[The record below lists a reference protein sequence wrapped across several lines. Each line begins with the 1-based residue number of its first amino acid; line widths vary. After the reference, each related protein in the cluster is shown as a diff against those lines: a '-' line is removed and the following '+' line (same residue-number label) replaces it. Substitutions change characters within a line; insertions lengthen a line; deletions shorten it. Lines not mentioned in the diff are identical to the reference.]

1 MSGWIAATGS
11 CGRCRSPGT
20 VRRPHPP
27 VSGDHMAAFSA
38 VRPRGASRAGP
49 DAGGSIPPFR
59 DLVLRIHLVILGVLA
74 ALAGGALQTAAQ
86 TAVLPLDE
94 VRPGMVGE
102 GRTVFAGEE
111 VESFGVEIVGVLDG
125 AMPGRSI
132 VLANL
137 SGGPLAHTGVMQGMS
152 GSPVYVD
159 GRLLGAVAYAFPF
172 AKDPICGITP
182 FEEMVRF
189 TEMPL
194 GAVATPGGGTP
205 ALRFSPAGEPSFDP
219 APAPEIGIERD
230 GRQLLPIRT
239 PVAASGLSPAA
250 HRIVAP
256 LFRQLGME
264 LSPSG
269 FTGAAAQAGVSPLK
283 PGSPVGATLIG
294 GDLVLMASGT
304 VTHVDEATGEV
315 FAFGHPFTGLGTIS
329 IPMQAARVEANVASL
344 SNSFRITSAGSPI
357 GVWQQ
362 DRATG
367 VRGRLGARARTI
379 PLRIQVE
386 GSRGG
391 RRDYDLEIVDH
402 DLYSPVLAFSALV
415 AVLSQ
420 EERPAGTQTIRLGAR
435 IGVGD
440 GRTLAVEDVFASAS
454 ASVLTGAAALVAA
467 PVALLLGNPVE
478 RIPVR
483 EIDVDISASE
493 EAQAATLTRAWL
505 RSSRVRPGGT
515 ATLRV
520 AFRDFRGA
528 EATREL
534 EVPIPRSAAGSR
546 LTLLVADA
554 LSVALSDQRQ
564 GVTGT
569 PARVEQIYRAI
580 SRHRRQS
587 RLYVRLVGS
596 GRSAAVVGG
605 EYLPS
610 LPPSVR
616 SVVSRDSSGG
626 LTRELPAS
634 VLWEGHLDFDA
645 TVSGSRQL
653 TLQVEAR

>member
-1 MSGWIAATGS
+1 MRA
-11 CGRCRSPGT
+11 
-20 VRRPHPP
+20 HLL
-27 VSGDHMAAFSA
+27 
-38 VRPRGASRAGP
+38 GACLLA
-49 DAGGSIPPFR
+49 
-59 DLVLRIHLVILGVLA
+59 VLA
-74 ALAGGALQTAAQ
+74 GVAPRITAQ
-86 TAVLPLDE
+86 TAILPLEE

-102 GRTVFAGEE
+102 GRTAFAGEE

-194 GAVATPGGGTP
+194 GTGAARGVAAAP

-219 APAPEIGIERD
+219 APVPEVGIERN

-250 HRIVAP
+250 HRVLAP

-264 LSPSG
+264 LSPGG
-269 FTGAAAQAGVSPLK
+269 FTGATGAGAAPQTGDSPLQ

-344 SNSFRITSAGSPI
+344 SNSFRITSAGTPI

-379 PLRIQVE
+379 PLRIRVE

-402 DLYSPVLAFSALV
+402 DLYSPALAFSALV

-435 IGVGD
+435 IAVGD
-440 GRTLAVEDVFASAS
+440 GRTLAVEDVFASGTTG
-454 ASVLTGAAALVAA
+454 VLTGAAALVAA

-483 EIDVDISASE
+483 EIEVDISASE
-493 EAQAATLTRAWL
+493 EAQAATLSRAWL

-520 AFRDFRGA
+520 ALRDYRGA

-554 LSVALSDQRQ
+554 PSVAVADQRQ

-616 SVVSRDSSGG
+616 SVISRDSSGG
-626 LTRELPAS
+626 MTRELPAS

>member
-1 MSGWIAATGS
+1 
-11 CGRCRSPGT
+11 
-20 VRRPHPP
+20 
-27 VSGDHMAAFSA
+27 MACA
-38 VRPRGASRAGP
+38 
-49 DAGGSIPPFR
+49 
-59 DLVLRIHLVILGVLA
+59 LA
-74 ALAGGALQTAAQ
+74 ALAGGALQAAAQ
-86 TAVLPLDE
+86 TAILPLEE

-194 GAVATPGGGTP
+194 GTGAPPGAAAAP
-205 ALRFSPAGEPSFDP
+205 ALQFSPAGEPSFDR
-219 APAPEIGIERD
+219 APVPEVGIERD

-250 HRIVAP
+250 HRTLAP

-264 LSPSG
+264 LSPGG
-269 FTGAAAQAGVSPLK
+269 FTGASMSGGALQTGVSPLK

-367 VRGRLGARARTI
+367 VRGRLGSRARTI
-379 PLRIQVE
+379 PMRIRVE

-402 DLYSPVLAFSALV
+402 DLFSPALAFSALV

-440 GRTLAVEDVFASAS
+440 GRTLAVEDVFASGA
-454 ASVLTGAAALVAA
+454 AGVLTGAAALVAA

-483 EIDVDISASE
+483 EIEVDISASE
-493 EAQAATLTRAWL
+493 EAQAATLSRAWL
-505 RSSRVRPGGT
+505 RSSRVRPGGK

-520 AFRDFRGA
+520 ALRDYRGA
-528 EATREL
+528 EETREL
-534 EVPIPRSAAGSR
+534 EVPIPRSAARSR

-569 PARVEQIYRAI
+569 PTRVEQIYRAI

-653 TLQVEAR
+653 NLQVEAR

>member
-1 MSGWIAATGS
+1 
-11 CGRCRSPGT
+11 
-20 VRRPHPP
+20 
-27 VSGDHMAAFSA
+27 MACA
-38 VRPRGASRAGP
+38 
-49 DAGGSIPPFR
+49 
-59 DLVLRIHLVILGVLA
+59 LA
-74 ALAGGALQTAAQ
+74 ALAGGALQAAAQ
-86 TAVLPLDE
+86 TAILPLDE

-194 GAVATPGGGTP
+194 GTGAPPGAAAAP
-205 ALRFSPAGEPSFDP
+205 ALQFSPAGEPSFDR
-219 APAPEIGIERD
+219 APVPEAGIERD

-250 HRIVAP
+250 HRTLAP

-264 LSPSG
+264 LSPGG
-269 FTGAAAQAGVSPLK
+269 FTGASMSGGAPQTGVSPLK

-367 VRGRLGARARTI
+367 VRGRLGSRARTI
-379 PLRIQVE
+379 PMRIRVE

-402 DLYSPVLAFSALV
+402 DLFSPALAFSALV

-440 GRTLAVEDVFASAS
+440 GRTLAVEDVFASGA
-454 ASVLTGAAALVAA
+454 AGVLTGAAALVAA

-483 EIDVDISASE
+483 EIEVDISASE
-493 EAQAATLTRAWL
+493 EAQAATLSRAWL
-505 RSSRVRPGGT
+505 RSSRVRPGGK

-520 AFRDFRGA
+520 ALRDYRGA
-528 EATREL
+528 EETREL
-534 EVPIPRSAAGSR
+534 EVPIPRSAARSR

-569 PARVEQIYRAI
+569 PTRVEQIYRAI

>member
-1 MSGWIAATGS
+1 MRALL
-11 CGRCRSPGT
+11 
-20 VRRPHPP
+20 
-27 VSGDHMAAFSA
+27 
-38 VRPRGASRAGP
+38 RGARLLAIVAGSAP
-49 DAGGSIPPFR
+49 
-59 DLVLRIHLVILGVLA
+59 LA
-74 ALAGGALQTAAQ
+74 AAQ
-86 TAVLPLDE
+86 TAILPLDE

-102 GRTVFAGEE
+102 GRTVFAGEA
-111 VESFGVEIVGVLDG
+111 VETFGVEIVGVLEG

-194 GAVATPGGGTP
+194 APGGASGAAP
-205 ALRFSPAGEPSFDP
+205 ALRFSAVGEPSFDP
-219 APAPEIGIERD
+219 APLPEIGIERD
-230 GRQLLPIRT
+230 GRQLLPIRA
-239 PVAASGLSPAA
+239 PVAASGLNPAA
-250 HRIVAP
+250 HRVLAP

-264 LSPSG
+264 LAPG
-269 FTGAAAQAGVSPLK
+269 GLTGTGGRGAAQTPANPALG

-329 IPMQAARVEANVASL
+329 IPMQQARVEASVASL
-344 SNSFRITSAGSPI
+344 SNSFRLASAGAPI

-367 VRGRLGARARTI
+367 IRGRLGARARTI
-379 PLRIQVE
+379 PMQIRVE

-391 RRDYDLEIVDH
+391 RRDYQLELVDH
-402 DLYSPVLAFSALV
+402 DLFSPLLAFSGLV
-415 AVLSQ
+415 AILTQ
-420 EERPAGTQTIRLGAR
+420 EERPAGTETIRLAAR
-435 IGVGD
+435 IGLAG
-440 GRTLAVEDVFASAS
+440 GRTLAVEDIFASGS
-454 ASVLTGAAALVAA
+454 TGVLPGAAALVAA
-467 PVALLLGNPVE
+467 PLALLLGNPVE

-483 EIDVDISASE
+483 QIEVEIAASE
-493 EAQAATLTRAWL
+493 EARAATLNRAWL
-505 RSSRVRPGGT
+505 RSSRVRPGER

-520 AFRDFRGA
+520 AVRDFRGG
-528 EATREL
+528 EAIREL
-534 EVPIPRSAAGSR
+534 EVPIPRSAAGRR

-554 LSVALSDQRQ
+554 PSVALSDQRQ
-564 GVTGT
+564 GVTGVPT
-569 PARVEQIYRAI
+569 RVEQIYRAI

-596 GRSAAVVGG
+596 GRNAAVVGG

-626 LTRELPAS
+626 LTRELSTS

-645 TVSGSRQL
+645 TVTGSRQL
-653 TLQVEAR
+653 TLQVESR

>member
-1 MSGWIAATGS
+1 MRTHFALVCAL
-11 CGRCRSPGT
+11 
-20 VRRPHPP
+20 
-27 VSGDHMAAFSA
+27 
-38 VRPRGASRAGP
+38 AG
-49 DAGGSIPPFR
+49 
-59 DLVLRIHLVILGVLA
+59 
-74 ALAGGALQTAAQ
+74 LAGGALQAAAQ
-86 TAVLPLDE
+86 TPILPLDE

-194 GAVATPGGGTP
+194 GTGGAPGAAAAP

-219 APAPEIGIERD
+219 VPVPEVGIERD
-230 GRQLLPIRT
+230 GQQLLPIRT

-250 HRIVAP
+250 HRILAP

-264 LSPSG
+264 LSPGGFAGATVSSG
-269 FTGAAAQAGVSPLK
+269 LAQTGDSALR

-344 SNSFRITSAGSPI
+344 SSSFRITSAGTPI

-379 PLRIQVE
+379 PMRIRVE

-402 DLYSPVLAFSALV
+402 DLYSPMLAFSALV
-415 AVLSQ
+415 AILSQ
-420 EERPAGTQTIRLGAR
+420 EERPTGTQTIRLGAR

-440 GRTLAVEDVFASAS
+440 GRTLAVEDVFASGA
-454 ASVLTGAAALVAA
+454 AGVLTGAAALVAA

-483 EIDVDISASE
+483 GIEVDISASE
-493 EAQAATLTRAWL
+493 VARAATLSRAWL

-520 AFRDFRGA
+520 AVRDFRGA

-546 LTLLVADA
+546 LTLVVADA
-554 LSVALSDQRQ
+554 LSVALSDERQ

-569 PARVEQIYRAI
+569 PSRVEQISRAI

-653 TLQVEAR
+653 NLQVESR

>member
-1 MSGWIAATGS
+1 MRA
-11 CGRCRSPGT
+11 
-20 VRRPHPP
+20 HLF
-27 VSGDHMAAFSA
+27 MAC
-38 VRPRGASRAGP
+38 
-49 DAGGSIPPFR
+49 
-59 DLVLRIHLVILGVLA
+59 LLA
-74 ALAGGALQTAAQ
+74 ILAGMAPKAAAQ
-86 TAVLPLDE
+86 TSILPLEE

-102 GRTVFAGEE
+102 GRTAFAGEE
-111 VESFGVEIVGVLDG
+111 VETFGVEIVGVLEG
-125 AMPGRSI
+125 AMPGRNI

-194 GAVATPGGGTP
+194 GAGAPSPAAAAP

-219 APAPEIGIERD
+219 APVPEIGIAND

-239 PVAASGLSPAA
+239 PVAASGLSPTAQ
-250 HRIVAP
+250 RILAP

-264 LSPSG
+264 LSPG
-269 FTGAAAQAGVSPLK
+269 GLTGQATTGAAAQAGNRPLQ

-344 SNSFRITSAGSPI
+344 SNSFRIASAGIPV

-367 VRGRLGARARTI
+367 IRGRLGARARTI
-379 PLRIQVE
+379 PMRIAVE

-391 RRDYDLEIVDH
+391 RRDYNLEIVDH
-402 DLYSPVLAFSALV
+402 DLFSPALAFSALV
-415 AVLSQ
+415 SILSQ

-440 GRTLAVEDVFASAS
+440 GRTLSVQDVFGSGAAGL
-454 ASVLTGAAALVAA
+454 LTNAAALVAA

-483 EIDVDISASE
+483 EIEVEISASE
-493 EAQAATLTRAWL
+493 DAQAATLSRAWL
-505 RSSRVRPGGT
+505 RSSRVRPGET
-515 ATLRV
+515 ANLRV
-520 AFRDFRGA
+520 ALRDFRGT
-528 EATREL
+528 EQVREL
-534 EVPIPRSAAGSR
+534 EVPIPASAAGRR

-554 LSVALSDQRQ
+554 LSVALADQRQ

-587 RLYVRLVGS
+587 RLYVRLVES

-616 SVVSRDSSGG
+616 SVVSRDSSGS
-626 LTRELPAS
+626 LTRELAAS
-634 VLWEGHLDFDA
+634 VLWEGNLDFDA

>member
-1 MSGWIAATGS
+1 
-11 CGRCRSPGT
+11 
-20 VRRPHPP
+20 
-27 VSGDHMAAFSA
+27 MAC
-38 VRPRGASRAGP
+38 
-49 DAGGSIPPFR
+49 
-59 DLVLRIHLVILGVLA
+59 LLA
-74 ALAGGALQTAAQ
+74 MLAGLAPEAAAQ
-86 TAVLPLDE
+86 TAILPLEE
-94 VRPGMVGE
+94 VRPGMIGE
-102 GRTVFAGEE
+102 GRTAFSGEE
-111 VESFGVEIVGVLDG
+111 VETFGVEIVGVLEG

-194 GAVATPGGGTP
+194 DAGPSPGPVSAP
-205 ALRFSPAGEPSFDP
+205 ALRFSPAGQPSFDP
-219 APAPEIGIERD
+219 APVPAVGIERD

-239 PVAASGLSPAA
+239 PVAATGLSPAA
-250 HRIVAP
+250 QRILTP

-264 LSPSG
+264 LAPG
-269 FTGAAAQAGVSPLK
+269 GLTGTGRSRAPQTGTPQLA

-304 VTHVDEATGEV
+304 VTHVDDVTGEV

-329 IPMQAARVEANVASL
+329 IPMQQARVEANVASL
-344 SNSFRITSAGSPI
+344 SNSFRIASAGTPI

-367 VRGRLGARARTI
+367 IRGRLGARARTI
-379 PLRIQVE
+379 PLRIQVS

-391 RRDYDLEIVDH
+391 RRDYNLEIVDH
-402 DLYSPVLAFSALV
+402 DLFSPALAFSALV
-415 AVLSQ
+415 AILSQ

-440 GRTLAVEDVFASAS
+440 GRTLSVQDVFASGGAG
-454 ASVLTGAAALVAA
+454 VLTNAAALVAA

-483 EIDVDISASE
+483 EIEVEISASE
-493 EAQAATLTRAWL
+493 EAQAATLSRAWL
-505 RSSRVRPGGT
+505 RSSRVRPGEA
-515 ATLRV
+515 ATLRI
-520 AFRDFRGA
+520 ALRDFRGA
-528 EATREL
+528 EQVREL
-534 EVPIPRSAAGSR
+534 EVPIPQSAAGRR

-569 PARVEQIYRAI
+569 PTRVGQIYRAI

-610 LPPSVR
+610 LPPSIR
-616 SVVSRDSSGG
+616 SVVARDSSGS

-653 TLQVEAR
+653 SLQVEAR

>member
-1 MSGWIAATGS
+1 
-11 CGRCRSPGT
+11 
-20 VRRPHPP
+20 
-27 VSGDHMAAFSA
+27 
-38 VRPRGASRAGP
+38 
-49 DAGGSIPPFR
+49 
-59 DLVLRIHLVILGVLA
+59 LRTHLAIGCLLA
-74 ALAGGALQTAAQ
+74 ALAGGALQAAAQ
-86 TAVLPLDE
+86 TAILPLDE

-194 GAVATPGGGTP
+194 GTGAAPGVAAAP
-205 ALRFSPAGEPSFDP
+205 ALQFSPAGEPSFDP
-219 APAPEIGIERD
+219 VPVPEAGIERD

-250 HRIVAP
+250 HRTLAP
-256 LFRQLGME
+256 VFRQLGME
-264 LSPSG
+264 LSPGG
-269 FTGAAAQAGVSPLK
+269 FTGATMSGVAPQTEVSPLK

-329 IPMQAARVEANVASL
+329 IPMQQARVEANVASL
-344 SNSFRITSAGSPI
+344 SNSFRVTSAGSPI

-402 DLYSPVLAFSALV
+402 DLYSPLLAFSALV

-440 GRTLAVEDVFASAS
+440 GRTLAVEDVFASGA
-454 ASVLTGAAALVAA
+454 AGVLTGAAALVAA

-483 EIDVDISASE
+483 EIEVDISASE
-493 EAQAATLTRAWL
+493 EAQAATLSRAWL
-505 RSSRVRPGGT
+505 RSSRVRPGGM

-520 AFRDFRGA
+520 ALRDFRGA
-528 EATREL
+528 EAIREL

-569 PARVEQIYRAI
+569 PTRVEQIYRAI

>member
-1 MSGWIAATGS
+1 
-11 CGRCRSPGT
+11 
-20 VRRPHPP
+20 
-27 VSGDHMAAFSA
+27 MAAFSA

-86 TAVLPLDE
+86 TAILPLDE

-194 GAVATPGGGTP
+194 GAVATPGAGTP

-219 APAPEIGIERD
+219 GPVPEIGIERD

-264 LSPSG
+264 LSPGG
-269 FTGAAAQAGVSPLK
+269 FTGATVPTGAAQTGNSPLK

-440 GRTLAVEDVFASAS
+440 GRTLAVEDVFASGS
-454 ASVLTGAAALVAA
+454 TGILTGAAALVAA

-483 EIDVDISASE
+483 DIEVDISASE
-493 EAQAATLTRAWL
+493 EAQAATLSRAWL

-520 AFRDFRGA
+520 ALRDFRGA

-554 LSVALSDQRQ
+554 LSVALADQRQ

-616 SVVSRDSSGG
+616 SVISRDSSGG
-626 LTRELPAS
+626 MTRELPAS

>member
-1 MSGWIAATGS
+1 M
-11 CGRCRSPGT
+11 
-20 VRRPHPP
+20 
-27 VSGDHMAAFSA
+27 
-38 VRPRGASRAGP
+38 
-49 DAGGSIPPFR
+49 
-59 DLVLRIHLVILGVLA
+59 RIHLVILGVLA

-86 TAVLPLDE
+86 TAILPLDE

-194 GAVATPGGGTP
+194 GAVATPGAGTP

-219 APAPEIGIERD
+219 APVPEIGIERD

-264 LSPSG
+264 LSPGG

-483 EIDVDISASE
+483 EIEVDISASE

-520 AFRDFRGA
+520 ALRDFRGA

>member
-1 MSGWIAATGS
+1 MRTHLAI
-11 CGRCRSPGT
+11 GR
-20 VRRPHPP
+20 
-27 VSGDHMAAFSA
+27 
-38 VRPRGASRAGP
+38 
-49 DAGGSIPPFR
+49 
-59 DLVLRIHLVILGVLA
+59 LLA
-74 ALAGGALQTAAQ
+74 ALAGGALQAAAQ
-86 TAVLPLDE
+86 TPILPLDE
-94 VRPGMVGE
+94 VRAGMVGE

-194 GAVATPGGGTP
+194 GVGAAPGVAAAP
-205 ALRFSPAGEPSFDP
+205 ALRFSPAGKPSFDP
-219 APAPEIGIERD
+219 APVPEVGIERD

-264 LSPSG
+264 LSPGG
-269 FTGAAAQAGVSPLK
+269 FTGATRAGAATQTGVSPLK

-304 VTHVDEATGEV
+304 VTHLDEATGEV

-344 SNSFRITSAGSPI
+344 SNSFRITSAGEPI

-379 PLRIQVE
+379 PLRIRVE

-420 EERPAGTQTIRLGAR
+420 EERPLGTQTIRLGAR
-435 IGVGD
+435 IGVAD
-440 GRTLAVEDVFASAS
+440 GRTLAVEDVFASGA
-454 ASVLTGAAALVAA
+454 AGVLTGAAALVAA

-483 EIDVDISASE
+483 DIEVDISASE
-493 EAQAATLTRAWL
+493 EAQAATLSRAWL

-520 AFRDFRGA
+520 ALRDFRGA

-546 LTLLVADA
+546 LMLLVADA

>member
-1 MSGWIAATGS
+1 M
-11 CGRCRSPGT
+11 
-20 VRRPHPP
+20 
-27 VSGDHMAAFSA
+27 
-38 VRPRGASRAGP
+38 
-49 DAGGSIPPFR
+49 GGSIPSFR
-59 DLVLRIHLVILGVLA
+59 DLALRAHLSGACLLAVLA
-74 ALAGGALQTAAQ
+74 GFASEANAQ
-86 TAVLPLDE
+86 TAILPLEE

-137 SGGPLAHTGVMQGMS
+137 SGGPLSHTGVMQGMS

-194 GAVATPGGGTP
+194 GTGAAPGVAAAPG
-205 ALRFSPAGEPSFDP
+205 LRFSPAGEPSFDP
-219 APAPEIGIERD
+219 APVPEAGIERD

-250 HRIVAP
+250 HRTLAP

-264 LSPSG
+264 LSPGG
-269 FTGAAAQAGVSPLK
+269 FTGATSAGAAQTGSSPLQ

-379 PLRIQVE
+379 PMRIQVE

-402 DLYSPVLAFSALV
+402 DLFSPALAFSALV

-440 GRTLAVEDVFASAS
+440 GRTLAVEDVFASGA
-454 ASVLTGAAALVAA
+454 AGVLTGAAALVAA

-483 EIDVDISASE
+483 EIEVDISASE
-493 EAQAATLTRAWL
+493 EAQAATLSRAWL

-520 AFRDFRGA
+520 ALRDFRGA

-587 RLYVRLVGS
+587 RLYVRLVGT

>member
-1 MSGWIAATGS
+1 MRA
-11 CGRCRSPGT
+11 
-20 VRRPHPP
+20 HL
-27 VSGDHMAAFSA
+27 
-38 VRPRGASRAGP
+38 RGACLLAVLAGLAP
-49 DAGGSIPPFR
+49 DA
-59 DLVLRIHLVILGVLA
+59 
-74 ALAGGALQTAAQ
+74 TAQPAI
-86 TAVLPLDE
+86 LPLDE

-102 GRTVFAGEE
+102 GRTVFSGEE
-111 VESFGVEIVGVLDG
+111 VETFGVEIVGVLEG

-194 GAVATPGGGTP
+194 GAGASPGVAP
-205 ALRFSPAGEPSFDP
+205 APTLRFSSAGEPSFDP
-219 APAPEIGIERD
+219 IPVPEVGIEND
-230 GRQLLPIRT
+230 GRQLLPIRA
-239 PVAASGLSPAA
+239 PVTASGLSPAA
-250 HRIVAP
+250 HRVLAP

-264 LSPSG
+264 LAPG
-269 FTGAAAQAGVSPLK
+269 GLTGTAGGASQQTAVPKLS

-294 GDLVLMASGT
+294 GDMVLMASGT

-329 IPMQAARVEANVASL
+329 IPMQQARVEASVASL
-344 SNSFRITSAGSPI
+344 SNSFRLASAGATI

-367 VRGRLGARARTI
+367 IRGKLGARARTI
-379 PLRIQVE
+379 PMRVQVQ

-391 RRDYDLEIVDH
+391 RRDYNLELVDH
-402 DLYSPVLAFSALV
+402 DLFSPLLAFSGLV
-415 AVLSQ
+415 SILSQ
-420 EERPAGTQTIRLGAR
+420 EERPAGTQTIRLAAR
-435 IGVGD
+435 IGIAG
-440 GRTLAVEDVFASAS
+440 GRTLTVEDVFGSGGAG
-454 ASVLTGAAALVAA
+454 VLTSAASLVAA
-467 PVALLLGNPVE
+467 PLALLLGNPVE

-483 EIDVDISASE
+483 DIEVEISASE
-493 EAQAATLTRAWL
+493 EAHAATVTRAWL
-505 RSSRVRPGGT
+505 RSSRVRPGDT

-520 AFRDFRGA
+520 AVKDFRGA
-528 EATREL
+528 EAIREL
-534 EVPIPRSAAGSR
+534 EVPIPRSAAGSG

-554 LSVALSDQRQ
+554 LSVALADQRQ

-569 PARVEQIYRAI
+569 PTRVEQIFRAI
-580 SRHRRQS
+580 GRHRRQS
-587 RLYVRLVGS
+587 RLYVRLVES

-610 LPPSVR
+610 LPPSIR
-616 SVVSRDSSGG
+616 SVVSRDSSGW
-626 LTRELPAS
+626 PFSSAPW
-634 VLWEGHLDFDA
+634 WEQLR
-645 TVSGSRQL
+645 TPSGSIR
-653 TLQVEAR
+653 

>member
-1 MSGWIAATGS
+1 MKAH
-11 CGRCRSPGT
+11 R
-20 VRRPHPP
+20 
-27 VSGDHMAAFSA
+27 F
-38 VRPRGASRAGP
+38 GALLLA
-49 DAGGSIPPFR
+49 
-59 DLVLRIHLVILGVLA
+59 VLA
-74 ALAGGALQTAAQ
+74 GFASDANAQ
-86 TAVLPLDE
+86 MAILPLAE

-102 GRTVFAGEE
+102 GRTVFSGEE
-111 VESFGVEIVGVLDG
+111 IETFGVEIVGVLKG

-137 SGGPLAHTGVMQGMS
+137 SGGPLAHTGVVQGMS

-194 GAVATPGGGTP
+194 GSGSPAGPGP
-205 ALRFSPAGEPSFDP
+205 VLRFSPSGEPSFDP
-219 APAPEIGIERD
+219 APVPEVAVERD

-250 HRIVAP
+250 HRILAP

-264 LSPSG
+264 ISPAGMTGAAGTGAGSQ
-269 FTGAAAQAGVSPLK
+269 TGAAALR

-294 GDLVLMASGT
+294 GDLILMASGT
-304 VTHVDEATGEV
+304 VTHVDEVTGEV

-329 IPMQAARVEANVASL
+329 IPMQGARVEANVASL
-344 SNSFRITSAGSPI
+344 SNSFRVASAGAAI

-379 PLRIQVE
+379 PMKVRVE

-391 RRDYDLEIVDH
+391 RREYDLELVDH

-415 AVLSQ
+415 SILTQ

-435 IGVGD
+435 LGLAG
-440 GRTLAVEDVFASAS
+440 GRTLPVEDVFASGGPGVVAS
-454 ASVLTGAAALVAA
+454 AASLVAA
-467 PVALLLGNPVE
+467 PLALLLGNPVE

-483 EIDVDISASE
+483 EIEVDISASE
-493 EAQAATLTRAWL
+493 EAHAATLTRAWL
-505 RSSRVRPGGT
+505 RSSRVRPGES
-515 ATLRV
+515 AALQV
-520 AFRDFRGA
+520 AVRDFRGA
-528 EATREL
+528 ERVREL
-534 EVPIPRSAAGSR
+534 EVPIPRSAAGGR
-546 LTLLVADA
+546 LTLIVADA

-564 GVTGT
+564 GVTAT
-569 PARVEQIYRAI
+569 PARVEQIFRAI

-596 GRSAAVVGG
+596 GRNAAVVGG

-616 SVVSRDSSGG
+616 SVISRDSSGG
-626 LTRELPAS
+626 FTRALPAS
-634 VLWEGHLDFDA
+634 VLWEGILDFDA
-645 TVSGSRQL
+645 TVTGSRQL

>member
-1 MSGWIAATGS
+1 MRTHLAIACA
-11 CGRCRSPGT
+11 
-20 VRRPHPP
+20 
-27 VSGDHMAAFSA
+27 
-38 VRPRGASRAGP
+38 
-49 DAGGSIPPFR
+49 
-59 DLVLRIHLVILGVLA
+59 LA
-74 ALAGGALQTAAQ
+74 ALAGGALPAAAQ
-86 TAVLPLDE
+86 TAILPLDE

-194 GAVATPGGGTP
+194 GAGAAP

-219 APAPEIGIERD
+219 APVPEVGIERD

-250 HRIVAP
+250 RRTLAP

-264 LSPSG
+264 LSPGGFAGATVSG
-269 FTGAAAQAGVSPLK
+269 GAPQTGDSPLK

-344 SNSFRITSAGSPI
+344 SNSFRITSAGGPI

-379 PLRIQVE
+379 PLRIRVE

-391 RRDYDLEIVDH
+391 RRDYELEIVDH
-402 DLYSPVLAFSALV
+402 DLYSPALAFSALV

-420 EERPAGTQTIRLGAR
+420 EERPLGTQTIRLGAR

-440 GRTLAVEDVFASAS
+440 GRTLAVEDVFASGA
-454 ASVLTGAAALVAA
+454 AGVLTGAAALVAA

-483 EIDVDISASE
+483 EIEVDISASE
-493 EAQAATLTRAWL
+493 EAQAATLSRAWL

-520 AFRDFRGA
+520 ALRDFRGA

-554 LSVALSDQRQ
+554 LSVALADQRQ

-616 SVVSRDSSGG
+616 SVISRDSSGG
-626 LTRELPAS
+626 MTRELPAS

>member
-1 MSGWIAATGS
+1 MRA
-11 CGRCRSPGT
+11 
-20 VRRPHPP
+20 HL
-27 VSGDHMAAFSA
+27 
-38 VRPRGASRAGP
+38 RGAC
-49 DAGGSIPPFR
+49 
-59 DLVLRIHLVILGVLA
+59 LLA
-74 ALAGGALQTAAQ
+74 TLAGIASETAAQ
-86 TAVLPLDE
+86 TAILPLDE

-102 GRTVFAGEE
+102 GRTVFSGEE
-111 VESFGVEIVGVLDG
+111 VETFGVEIVGVLEG

-152 GSPVYVD
+152 GSPVYID

-194 GAVATPGGGTP
+194 GTGASSGVAPAP
-205 ALRFSPAGEPSFDP
+205 ALRFSSAGEPSFDP
-219 APAPEIGIERD
+219 IPVPAIGIEND
-230 GRQLLPIRT
+230 GRQLLPIRA
-239 PVAASGLSPAA
+239 PVTASGLSPAA
-250 HRIVAP
+250 HRVLAP

-264 LSPSG
+264 LAPG
-269 FTGAAAQAGVSPLK
+269 GLTGTTGAGASQATADPQLS

-294 GDLVLMASGT
+294 GDMVLMASGT

-329 IPMQAARVEANVASL
+329 IPMQQARVEASVASL
-344 SNSFRITSAGSPI
+344 SNSFRLASAGASI

-367 VRGRLGARARTI
+367 VRGKLGARARTI
-379 PLRIQVE
+379 PMRVQVQ

-391 RRDYDLEIVDH
+391 RRDYNLELVDH
-402 DLYSPVLAFSALV
+402 DLFSPLLAFSGLV
-415 AVLSQ
+415 SILSQ
-420 EERPAGTQTIRLGAR
+420 EERPAGTQTIRLAAR
-435 IGVGD
+435 LGIAG
-440 GRTLAVEDVFASAS
+440 GRTLPVEDVFASGGAG
-454 ASVLTGAAALVAA
+454 VLTNAAALVAA
-467 PVALLLGNPVE
+467 PLALLLGNPVE

-483 EIDVDISASE
+483 DIEVEISASE
-493 EAQAATLTRAWL
+493 EAHAATLNRAWL
-505 RSSRVRPGGT
+505 RSSRVRPGET

-520 AFRDFRGA
+520 AVQDFRGA
-528 EATREL
+528 EAIREL
-534 EVPIPRSAAGSR
+534 EVPIPRSAAGRR

-569 PARVEQIYRAI
+569 PTRVEQIFRAI

-616 SVVSRDSSGG
+616 SVISRDSSGG
-626 LTRELPAS
+626 PTRELPAS

-653 TLQVEAR
+653 TLQVESR

>member
-1 MSGWIAATGS
+1 MRAH
-11 CGRCRSPGT
+11 R
-20 VRRPHPP
+20 
-27 VSGDHMAAFSA
+27 
-38 VRPRGASRAGP
+38 RGAY
-49 DAGGSIPPFR
+49 
-59 DLVLRIHLVILGVLA
+59 LLA
-74 ALAGGALQTAAQ
+74 ALIAAAPPAAAQ
-86 TAVLPLDE
+86 TAILPLAE

-102 GRTVFAGEE
+102 GRTAFAGAE
-111 VESFGVEIVGVLDG
+111 VETFGVEIIGVLEG

-194 GAVATPGGGTP
+194 TTGASSGVAPAP
-205 ALRFSPAGEPSFDP
+205 ALHFSPAGEPSFDP
-219 APAPEIGIERD
+219 APVPEIGIEND

-239 PVAASGLSPAA
+239 PVAASGLGPTA
-250 HRIVAP
+250 HRILAP

-264 LSPSG
+264 LAPGGLAGRMGAGASQA
-269 FTGAAAQAGVSPLK
+269 TGNPQLS

-294 GDLVLMASGT
+294 GDMVLMASGT
-304 VTHVDEATGEV
+304 VTHVDQATGEV

-329 IPMQAARVEANVASL
+329 IPMQAARVEANIASL
-344 SNSFRITSAGSPI
+344 SNSFRIASAGSPI

-367 VRGRLGARARTI
+367 IRGRLGARARTI

-391 RRDYDLEIVDH
+391 RRDYNLEIVDH
-402 DLYSPVLAFSALV
+402 DLFSPALAFSGLV
-415 AVLSQ
+415 AILSQ

-435 IGVGD
+435 INVAG
-440 GRTLAVEDVFASAS
+440 GRTLSVEDVFGSGGPG
-454 ASVLTGAAALVAA
+454 VLTNAAALVAA
-467 PVALLLGNPVE
+467 PLALLLGNPVE

-483 EIDVDISASE
+483 EIEVEISASE
-493 EAQAATLTRAWL
+493 EAQAATLSRAWL
-505 RSSRVRPGGT
+505 RSSRVRPGDT

-520 AFRDFRGA
+520 ALKDFQGS
-528 EATREL
+528 EQVREL
-534 EVPIPRSAAGSR
+534 EVPIPASAAGSR

-564 GVTGT
+564 GVAGT
-569 PARVEQIYRAI
+569 PTRVEQIYRAI

-596 GRSAAVVGG
+596 GRNAAVVGG

-616 SVVSRDSSGG
+616 SVVSRDSSGS
-626 LTRELPAS
+626 LARELPAS

>member
-1 MSGWIAATGS
+1 M
-11 CGRCRSPGT
+11 
-20 VRRPHPP
+20 
-27 VSGDHMAAFSA
+27 
-38 VRPRGASRAGP
+38 
-49 DAGGSIPPFR
+49 
-59 DLVLRIHLVILGVLA
+59 
-74 ALAGGALQTAAQ
+74 LAGVAPRITAQ
-86 TAVLPLDE
+86 TAILPLEE

-102 GRTVFAGEE
+102 GRTAFAGEE

-194 GAVATPGGGTP
+194 GTGAARGVAAAP

-219 APAPEIGIERD
+219 APVPEVGIERN

-250 HRIVAP
+250 HRVLAP

-264 LSPSG
+264 LSPGG
-269 FTGAAAQAGVSPLK
+269 FTGATGAGAAPQTGDSPLQ

-344 SNSFRITSAGSPI
+344 SNSFRITSAGTPI

-379 PLRIQVE
+379 PLRIRVE

-402 DLYSPVLAFSALV
+402 DLYSPALAFSALV

-435 IGVGD
+435 IAVGD
-440 GRTLAVEDVFASAS
+440 GRTLAVEDVFASGTTG
-454 ASVLTGAAALVAA
+454 VLTGAAALVAA

-483 EIDVDISASE
+483 EIEVDISASE
-493 EAQAATLTRAWL
+493 EAQAATLSRAWL

-520 AFRDFRGA
+520 ALRDYRGA

-554 LSVALSDQRQ
+554 PSVAVADQRQ

-616 SVVSRDSSGG
+616 SVISRDSSGG
-626 LTRELPAS
+626 MTRELPAS

>member
-1 MSGWIAATGS
+1 
-11 CGRCRSPGT
+11 
-20 VRRPHPP
+20 
-27 VSGDHMAAFSA
+27 MACA
-38 VRPRGASRAGP
+38 
-49 DAGGSIPPFR
+49 
-59 DLVLRIHLVILGVLA
+59 LA
-74 ALAGGALQTAAQ
+74 ALAGGALQAAAQ
-86 TAVLPLDE
+86 TAILPLEE

-194 GAVATPGGGTP
+194 GTGAPPGAASAP
-205 ALRFSPAGEPSFDP
+205 ALQFSPAGEPSFDR
-219 APAPEIGIERD
+219 APVPEVGIERD
-230 GRQLLPIRT
+230 GRRLLPIRT

-250 HRIVAP
+250 HRTLAP

-264 LSPSG
+264 LSPGG
-269 FTGAAAQAGVSPLK
+269 FTGASMSGGAPQTGVSPLK

-367 VRGRLGARARTI
+367 VRGRLGSRARTI
-379 PLRIQVE
+379 PMRIRVE

-402 DLYSPVLAFSALV
+402 DLFSPALAFSALV

-440 GRTLAVEDVFASAS
+440 GRTLAVEDVFASGA
-454 ASVLTGAAALVAA
+454 AGVLTGAAALVAA

-483 EIDVDISASE
+483 EIEVDISASE
-493 EAQAATLTRAWL
+493 EAQAATLSRAWL
-505 RSSRVRPGGT
+505 RSSRVRPGGK

-520 AFRDFRGA
+520 ALRDYRGA
-528 EATREL
+528 EETREL
-534 EVPIPRSAAGSR
+534 EVPIPRSAARSR

-569 PARVEQIYRAI
+569 PTRVEQIYRAI

-596 GRSAAVVGG
+596 GRSAAVVDG

>member
-1 MSGWIAATGS
+1 MRAH
-11 CGRCRSPGT
+11 R
-20 VRRPHPP
+20 
-27 VSGDHMAAFSA
+27 
-38 VRPRGASRAGP
+38 RGAY
-49 DAGGSIPPFR
+49 
-59 DLVLRIHLVILGVLA
+59 LLA
-74 ALAGGALQTAAQ
+74 ALIAAAPPAAAQ
-86 TAVLPLDE
+86 TAILPLAE

-102 GRTVFAGEE
+102 GRTAFAGAE
-111 VESFGVEIVGVLDG
+111 VETFGVEIIGVLEG

-194 GAVATPGGGTP
+194 TTGASSGVAPAP
-205 ALRFSPAGEPSFDP
+205 ALHFSPAGEPSFDP
-219 APAPEIGIERD
+219 APVPEIGIEND

-239 PVAASGLSPAA
+239 PVAASGLGPTA
-250 HRIVAP
+250 HRILAP

-264 LSPSG
+264 LAPGGLAGRMGAGASQA
-269 FTGAAAQAGVSPLK
+269 TGNPQLS

-294 GDLVLMASGT
+294 GDMVLMASGT

-329 IPMQAARVEANVASL
+329 IPMQAARVEANIASL
-344 SNSFRITSAGSPI
+344 SNSFRIASAGSPI

-367 VRGRLGARARTI
+367 IRGRLGARARTI

-391 RRDYDLEIVDH
+391 RRDYNLEIVDH
-402 DLYSPVLAFSALV
+402 DLFSPALAFSGLV
-415 AVLSQ
+415 AILSQ

-435 IGVGD
+435 INVAG
-440 GRTLAVEDVFASAS
+440 GRTLSVEDVFGSGGPG
-454 ASVLTGAAALVAA
+454 VLTNAAALVAA
-467 PVALLLGNPVE
+467 PLALLLGNPVE

-483 EIDVDISASE
+483 EIEVEISASE
-493 EAQAATLTRAWL
+493 EAQAATLSRAWL
-505 RSSRVRPGGT
+505 RSSRVRPGDT

-520 AFRDFRGA
+520 ALKDFQGS
-528 EATREL
+528 EQVREL
-534 EVPIPRSAAGSR
+534 EVPIPASAAGSR

-564 GVTGT
+564 GVAGT
-569 PARVEQIYRAI
+569 PTRVEQIYRAI

-596 GRSAAVVGG
+596 GRNAAVVGG

-616 SVVSRDSSGG
+616 SVVSRDSSGS
-626 LTRELPAS
+626 LARELPAS

>member
-1 MSGWIAATGS
+1 MKA
-11 CGRCRSPGT
+11 
-20 VRRPHPP
+20 H
-27 VSGDHMAAFSA
+27 HF
-38 VRPRGASRAGP
+38 GALLLA
-49 DAGGSIPPFR
+49 
-59 DLVLRIHLVILGVLA
+59 VLA
-74 ALAGGALQTAAQ
+74 GLASEAAAQ
-86 TAVLPLDE
+86 TAILPLAE

-102 GRTVFAGEE
+102 GRTVFSGEE
-111 VESFGVEIVGVLDG
+111 IETFGVEIVGVLKG

-137 SGGPLAHTGVMQGMS
+137 SGGPLAHTGVVQGMS

-194 GAVATPGGGTP
+194 GSGSPSGPGP
-205 ALRFSPAGEPSFDP
+205 VLRFSPSGEPSFDP
-219 APAPEIGIERD
+219 VPVPEVGIERD

-250 HRIVAP
+250 HRILAP

-264 LSPSG
+264 ISSG
-269 FTGAAAQAGVSPLK
+269 GMTGAAGTGAGSQTEAAALR

-294 GDLVLMASGT
+294 GDLILMASGT
-304 VTHVDEATGEV
+304 VTHVDEVTGEV
-315 FAFGHPFTGLGTIS
+315 FGFGHPFTGLGTIS
-329 IPMQAARVEANVASL
+329 IPMQGARVEANVASL
-344 SNSFRITSAGSPI
+344 SNSFRVASAGATI

-379 PLRIQVE
+379 PMKVRVQ

-391 RRDYDLEIVDH
+391 RREYDLDLVDH

-415 AVLSQ
+415 SILTQ

-435 IGVGD
+435 LGLAG
-440 GRTLAVEDVFASAS
+440 GRTLPVEDVFASGGPGVVPSAAS
-454 ASVLTGAAALVAA
+454 LVAA
-467 PVALLLGNPVE
+467 PLALLLGNPVE

-483 EIDVDISASE
+483 EIEVDISASE
-493 EAQAATLTRAWL
+493 EAHAATLTRAWL
-505 RSSRVRPGGT
+505 RSSRVRPGES
-515 ATLRV
+515 AALQV
-520 AFRDFRGA
+520 AVRDFRGA
-528 EATREL
+528 ERVREL
-534 EVPIPRSAAGSR
+534 EVPIPRSAAGGR
-546 LTLLVADA
+546 LTLIVADA

-564 GVTGT
+564 GVTAT
-569 PARVEQIYRAI
+569 PTRVEQIFRAI

-626 LTRELPAS
+626 FTRALPAS
-634 VLWEGHLDFDA
+634 VLWEGTLDFDA
-645 TVSGSRQL
+645 TVTGSRQL

>member
-1 MSGWIAATGS
+1 MRAHLSTG
-11 CGRCRSPGT
+11 CLL
-20 VRRPHPP
+20 
-27 VSGDHMAAFSA
+27 
-38 VRPRGASRAGP
+38 AG
-49 DAGGSIPPFR
+49 
-59 DLVLRIHLVILGVLA
+59 
-74 ALAGGALQTAAQ
+74 LAGGALQAAAQ
-86 TAVLPLDE
+86 TAILPLEE

-194 GAVATPGGGTP
+194 GAVATPGAGAP
-205 ALRFSPAGEPSFDP
+205 ALRFSPAGEPFVDP
-219 APAPEIGIERD
+219 APVPEVGIERD

-264 LSPSG
+264 LSPGG
-269 FTGAAAQAGVSPLK
+269 FTGATRAGAGAQAGVSPLQ

-440 GRTLAVEDVFASAS
+440 GRTLAVEDVFASGNAG
-454 ASVLTGAAALVAA
+454 VLTGAAALVAA

-483 EIDVDISASE
+483 GIEVDIAASE
-493 EAQAATLTRAWL
+493 EAQAATLSRAWL

-520 AFRDFRGA
+520 ALKDFRGA

-546 LTLLVADA
+546 LTLVVADA
-554 LSVALSDQRQ
+554 LAVALSDQRQ

>member
-1 MSGWIAATGS
+1 MRA
-11 CGRCRSPGT
+11 
-20 VRRPHPP
+20 HL
-27 VSGDHMAAFSA
+27 
-38 VRPRGASRAGP
+38 RGACLLAVLAGLAP
-49 DAGGSIPPFR
+49 DA
-59 DLVLRIHLVILGVLA
+59 
-74 ALAGGALQTAAQ
+74 TAQPAI
-86 TAVLPLDE
+86 LPLDE

-102 GRTVFAGEE
+102 GRTVFSGEE
-111 VESFGVEIVGVLDG
+111 VETFGVEIVGVLRG

-172 AKDPICGITP
+172 AKDAICGITP

-194 GAVATPGGGTP
+194 GAGTSSGVAP
-205 ALRFSPAGEPSFDP
+205 APTLRFSSAGEPSFDP
-219 APAPEIGIERD
+219 IPVPEVGIEND
-230 GRQLLPIRT
+230 GRQLLPIRA
-239 PVAASGLSPAA
+239 PVTASGLSPAA
-250 HRIVAP
+250 HRVLAP

-264 LSPSG
+264 LAPG
-269 FTGAAAQAGVSPLK
+269 GLTGTAGGASQQTAVPKLS

-294 GDLVLMASGT
+294 GDMVLMASGT

-329 IPMQAARVEANVASL
+329 IPMQQARVEASVASL
-344 SNSFRITSAGSPI
+344 SNSFRLASAGATI

-367 VRGRLGARARTI
+367 IRGKLGARARTI
-379 PLRIQVE
+379 PMRVQVQ

-391 RRDYDLEIVDH
+391 RRDYNLELVDH
-402 DLYSPVLAFSALV
+402 DLFSPLLAFSGLV
-415 AVLSQ
+415 SILSQ
-420 EERPAGTQTIRLGAR
+420 EERPAGTQTIRLAAR
-435 IGVGD
+435 IGIAG
-440 GRTLAVEDVFASAS
+440 GRTLTVEDVFGSGGAG
-454 ASVLTGAAALVAA
+454 VLTSAASLVAA
-467 PVALLLGNPVE
+467 PLALLLGNPVE

-483 EIDVDISASE
+483 DIEVEISASE
-493 EAQAATLTRAWL
+493 EAHAATVTRAWL
-505 RSSRVRPGGT
+505 RSSRVRPGDT

-520 AFRDFRGA
+520 AVKDFRGA
-528 EATREL
+528 EAIREL

-554 LSVALSDQRQ
+554 LSVALADQRQ

-569 PARVEQIYRAI
+569 PTRVEQIFRAI
-580 SRHRRQS
+580 GRHRRQS
-587 RLYVRLVGS
+587 RLYVRLVES

-610 LPPSVR
+610 LPPSIR

-634 VLWEGHLDFDA
+634 VLWEGHLNFDA
-645 TVSGSRQL
+645 TVTGSRQL
-653 TLQVEAR
+653 TLQVESR

>member
-27 VSGDHMAAFSA
+27 VSGDHMAAVSA

-102 GRTVFAGEE
+102 GRTVFAGQE

-194 GAVATPGGGTP
+194 SAVATPGGGTP

-264 LSPSG
+264 LSPGG

-483 EIDVDISASE
+483 EIEVDISASE

>member
-1 MSGWIAATGS
+1 MRT
-11 CGRCRSPGT
+11 
-20 VRRPHPP
+20 
-27 VSGDHMAAFSA
+27 
-38 VRPRGASRAGP
+38 
-49 DAGGSIPPFR
+49 
-59 DLVLRIHLVILGVLA
+59 HLAIGCALA
-74 ALAGGALQTAAQ
+74 ALAGGALQAAAQ
-86 TAVLPLDE
+86 TPILPLDE

-194 GAVATPGGGTP
+194 GTGVAASP
-205 ALRFSPAGEPSFDP
+205 ALQFSPAGEPSFDP
-219 APAPEIGIERD
+219 APVPEVGIERD

-239 PVAASGLSPAA
+239 PVAASGLSSAA
-250 HRIVAP
+250 QRTLAP
-256 LFRQLGME
+256 LFGQLGME
-264 LSPSG
+264 LSPGG
-269 FTGAAAQAGVSPLK
+269 FTGATRAGAAAQTGVSPLK

-329 IPMQAARVEANVASL
+329 IPMQAARVEASVASL
-344 SNSFRITSAGSPI
+344 SNSFRVTSAGSPI

-391 RRDYDLEIVDH
+391 RRDYELEIVDH
-402 DLYSPVLAFSALV
+402 DLYSPLLAFSALV

-440 GRTLAVEDVFASAS
+440 GRTLAVEDVFASGTAG
-454 ASVLTGAAALVAA
+454 VLTGAAALVAA

-483 EIDVDISASE
+483 DIEVDISASE
-493 EAQAATLTRAWL
+493 EAQAATLSRAWL

-520 AFRDFRGA
+520 ALKDFRGA

-546 LTLLVADA
+546 LTLVVADA

-596 GRSAAVVGG
+596 GRGAAVVGG

>member
-1 MSGWIAATGS
+1 MRAH
-11 CGRCRSPGT
+11 R
-20 VRRPHPP
+20 
-27 VSGDHMAAFSA
+27 
-38 VRPRGASRAGP
+38 RGAY
-49 DAGGSIPPFR
+49 
-59 DLVLRIHLVILGVLA
+59 LLA
-74 ALAGGALQTAAQ
+74 ALIAAAPPAAAQ
-86 TAVLPLDE
+86 TAILPLAE

-102 GRTVFAGEE
+102 GRTAFAGAE
-111 VESFGVEIVGVLDG
+111 VETFGVEIIGVLEG

-194 GAVATPGGGTP
+194 TTGASSGVAPAP
-205 ALRFSPAGEPSFDP
+205 ALHFSPAGEPSFDP
-219 APAPEIGIERD
+219 APVPEIGIEND

-239 PVAASGLSPAA
+239 PVAASGLGPTA
-250 HRIVAP
+250 HRILAP

-264 LSPSG
+264 LAPGGLAGRMGAGASQA
-269 FTGAAAQAGVSPLK
+269 TGNPQLS

-294 GDLVLMASGT
+294 GDMVLMASGT

-329 IPMQAARVEANVASL
+329 IPMQAARVEANIASL
-344 SNSFRITSAGSPI
+344 SNSFRIASAGSPI

-367 VRGRLGARARTI
+367 IRGRLGARARTI

-391 RRDYDLEIVDH
+391 RRDYNLEIVDH
-402 DLYSPVLAFSALV
+402 DLFSPALAFSGLV
-415 AVLSQ
+415 AILSQ

-435 IGVGD
+435 INVAG
-440 GRTLAVEDVFASAS
+440 GRTLSVEDVFGSGGPG
-454 ASVLTGAAALVAA
+454 VLTNAAALVAA
-467 PVALLLGNPVE
+467 PLALLLGNPVE

-483 EIDVDISASE
+483 EIEVEISASE
-493 EAQAATLTRAWL
+493 EAQAATLSRAWL
-505 RSSRVRPGGT
+505 RSSRVRPGDT

-520 AFRDFRGA
+520 ALNDFQGS
-528 EATREL
+528 EQVREL
-534 EVPIPRSAAGSR
+534 EVPIPASAAGSR

-564 GVTGT
+564 GVAGT
-569 PARVEQIYRAI
+569 PTRVEQIYRAI

-596 GRSAAVVGG
+596 GRNAAVVGG

-616 SVVSRDSSGG
+616 SVVSRDSSGS
-626 LTRELPAS
+626 LARELPAS

>member
-1 MSGWIAATGS
+1 LRAH
-11 CGRCRSPGT
+11 R
-20 VRRPHPP
+20 
-27 VSGDHMAAFSA
+27 
-38 VRPRGASRAGP
+38 RGAC
-49 DAGGSIPPFR
+49 
-59 DLVLRIHLVILGVLA
+59 LLA
-74 ALAGGALQTAAQ
+74 ALIAVAPPAAAQ
-86 TAVLPLDE
+86 TAILPLEE

-111 VESFGVEIVGVLDG
+111 VETFGVEIVGVLEG

-159 GRLLGAVAYAFPF
+159 GRLLGAVAYAFPY

-194 GAVATPGGGTP
+194 TSGSAPGVAP
-205 ALRFSPAGEPSFDP
+205 APVLRFSPAGEPSFDP
-219 APAPEIGIERD
+219 APVPEVGVEND

-239 PVAASGLSPAA
+239 PVAASGLNPTA
-250 HRIVAP
+250 HRILAP

-264 LSPSG
+264 LSPG
-269 FTGAAAQAGVSPLK
+269 GLAGTMGAGAAQAPAAPRLS

-315 FAFGHPFTGLGTIS
+315 FAFGHPFTGLGTVS

-344 SNSFRITSAGSPI
+344 SNSFRIASAGTAI

-379 PLRIQVE
+379 PMEVRVE

-391 RRDYDLEIVDH
+391 RREYNLEIVDH
-402 DLYSPVLAFSALV
+402 DLFSPLLAFSGLIAI
-415 AVLSQ
+415 LSQ
-420 EERPAGTQTIRLGAR
+420 EERPAGTQTVRLGAR
-435 IGVGD
+435 IQVAG
-440 GRTLAVEDVFASAS
+440 GRTLSVEDVFASGGPG
-454 ASVLTGAAALVAA
+454 VLTSAAALVAA
-467 PVALLLGNPVE
+467 PLALLLGNPVE

-483 EIDVDISASE
+483 EIEVEISASE
-493 EAQAATLTRAWL
+493 AAQAATLSRAWL
-505 RSSRVRPGGT
+505 RSSRVRPGDT

-520 AFRDFRGA
+520 ALKDFRGS
-528 EATREL
+528 EQVREL
-534 EVPIPRSAAGSR
+534 EVPIPASAAGSR

-569 PARVEQIYRAI
+569 PTRVEQIYRAI

-596 GRSAAVVGG
+596 GRNAAVVGG

-616 SVVSRDSSGG
+616 SVVSRDSSGS
-626 LTRELPAS
+626 LSRELPAS

>member
-1 MSGWIAATGS
+1 MG
-11 CGRCRSPGT
+11 C
-20 VRRPHPP
+20 
-27 VSGDHMAAFSA
+27 
-38 VRPRGASRAGP
+38 
-49 DAGGSIPPFR
+49 
-59 DLVLRIHLVILGVLA
+59 VLA
-74 ALAGGALQTAAQ
+74 TLAGGALQAAAQ
-86 TAVLPLDE
+86 TAILPLEE

-102 GRTVFAGEE
+102 GRTAFAGEE

-194 GAVATPGGGTP
+194 GTAAAPGVAAAP

-219 APAPEIGIERD
+219 APVPEVGVERD

-250 HRIVAP
+250 HRVLAP

-264 LSPSG
+264 LSPGG
-269 FTGAAAQAGVSPLK
+269 FTGATAAGAAPQTGDSPLQ

-344 SNSFRITSAGSPI
+344 SNSFRITSAGTPI

-367 VRGRLGARARTI
+367 IRGRLGARARTI
-379 PLRIQVE
+379 PLRIRVE

-402 DLYSPVLAFSALV
+402 DLYSPALAFSALV

-435 IGVGD
+435 IAVGD
-440 GRTLAVEDVFASAS
+440 GRTLAVEDVFASGTAG
-454 ASVLTGAAALVAA
+454 VLTGAAALVAA

-483 EIDVDISASE
+483 EIEVDISASE
-493 EAQAATLTRAWL
+493 EAQAATLSRAWL

-520 AFRDFRGA
+520 ALRDYRGA

-554 LSVALSDQRQ
+554 LSVAVADQRQ

-616 SVVSRDSSGG
+616 SVISRDSSGG
-626 LTRELPAS
+626 MTRELPAS

>member
-1 MSGWIAATGS
+1 MT
-11 CGRCRSPGT
+11 
-20 VRRPHPP
+20 
-27 VSGDHMAAFSA
+27 
-38 VRPRGASRAGP
+38 
-49 DAGGSIPPFR
+49 GGSIPPSPEFTLKAHLR
-59 DLVLRIHLVILGVLA
+59 GACLLVAWTAVA
-74 ALAGGALQTAAQ
+74 SQAAAQ
-86 TAVLPLDE
+86 TAILPLDE

-102 GRTVFAGEE
+102 GRTAFSGEE
-111 VESFGVEIVGVLDG
+111 VETFGVEIVGVLEG

-194 GAVATPGGGTP
+194 SSGGSSGAAP
-205 ALRFSPAGEPSFDP
+205 ALRFSPAGQPSFDP
-219 APAPEIGIERD
+219 APVSEPGIDRD
-230 GRQLLPIRT
+230 GQQLLPIRT
-239 PVAASGLSPAA
+239 PVTASGLSSSA
-250 HRIVAP
+250 HRILAP

-264 LSPSG
+264 LAHG
-269 FTGAAAQAGVSPLK
+269 GLTGTARRGAGQQPDPPALS

-294 GDLVLMASGT
+294 GDMVLMASGT
-304 VTHVDEATGEV
+304 VTHVDEGTGEV
-315 FAFGHPFTGLGTIS
+315 FAFGHPFTGLGSIS
-329 IPMQAARVEANVASL
+329 IPMQAARVEASVASL
-344 SNSFRITSAGSPI
+344 QNSFKLASAGAPI

-367 VRGRLGARARTI
+367 IRGRLGARARTI
-379 PLRIQVE
+379 PMRIEVE

-391 RRDYDLEIVDH
+391 RRQYNLELVDH
-402 DLYSPVLAFSALV
+402 DLFSPLLAFSGLV
-415 AVLSQ
+415 SILTQ

-435 IGVGD
+435 IGLDG
-440 GRTLAVEDVFASAS
+440 GRTLPVEDVFASGGPGVVTS
-454 ASVLTGAAALVAA
+454 AAALVAA
-467 PVALLLGNPVE
+467 PLALLLGNPVE

-483 EIDVDISASE
+483 EIEVEISASE
-493 EAQAATLTRAWL
+493 EAQAATLSRAWL
-505 RSSRVRPGGT
+505 RSSRVRPGES
-515 ATLRV
+515 ATLRI
-520 AFRDFRGA
+520 ALKDFRGS
-528 EATREL
+528 ERTREV

-554 LSVALSDQRQ
+554 LSAALSDQRQ
-564 GVTGT
+564 GVSGT
-569 PARVEQIYRAI
+569 PVSVEQIYRAI
-580 SRHRRQS
+580 ARHRRQS
-587 RLYVRLVGS
+587 RLYVRLLGS
-596 GRSAAVVGG
+596 GRNAAVVGG

-616 SVVSRDSSGG
+616 SVISRDSSGG
-626 LTRELPAS
+626 LIRELPAS

-645 TVSGSRQL
+645 TVTGSRQL
-653 TLQVEAR
+653 TLQVESR

>member
-1 MSGWIAATGS
+1 MRA
-11 CGRCRSPGT
+11 
-20 VRRPHPP
+20 HL
-27 VSGDHMAAFSA
+27 
-38 VRPRGASRAGP
+38 RGACLLA
-49 DAGGSIPPFR
+49 
-59 DLVLRIHLVILGVLA
+59 VLA
-74 ALAGGALQTAAQ
+74 GLAPEATAQ
-86 TAVLPLDE
+86 TDILPLDE

-102 GRTVFAGEE
+102 GRTVFSGEE
-111 VESFGVEIVGVLDG
+111 VETFGVEIVGVLEG

-137 SGGPLAHTGVMQGMS
+137 SGGPLAHTGVIQGMS

-194 GAVATPGGGTP
+194 GAGPSPGVAP
-205 ALRFSPAGEPSFDP
+205 APTLRFSSAGEPSFDP
-219 APAPEIGIERD
+219 IPVPEVGIEND
-230 GRQLLPIRT
+230 GRQLLPIRA
-239 PVAASGLSPAA
+239 PVTASGLSPAA
-250 HRIVAP
+250 HRVLAP

-264 LSPSG
+264 LAPG
-269 FTGAAAQAGVSPLK
+269 GLTGTAGAGASQQTAVPELS

-294 GDLVLMASGT
+294 GDMVLMASGT

-329 IPMQAARVEANVASL
+329 IPMQQARVEASVASL
-344 SNSFRITSAGSPI
+344 SNSFRLASAGATI

-367 VRGRLGARARTI
+367 IRGKLGARARTI
-379 PLRIQVE
+379 PMRVQVQ

-391 RRDYDLEIVDH
+391 RRDYNLELVDH
-402 DLYSPVLAFSALV
+402 DLFSPLLAFSGLV
-415 AVLSQ
+415 SILSQ
-420 EERPAGTQTIRLGAR
+420 EERPAGTQTIRLRAR
-435 IGVGD
+435 IGIAG
-440 GRTLAVEDVFASAS
+440 GRTLPVEDVFGSGGAG
-454 ASVLTGAAALVAA
+454 VLTSAASLVAA
-467 PVALLLGNPVE
+467 PLALLLGNPVE

-483 EIDVDISASE
+483 DIEVEISASE
-493 EAQAATLTRAWL
+493 EAHAATVSRAWL
-505 RSSRVRPGGT
+505 RSSRVRPGDT

-520 AFRDFRGA
+520 AVKDFRGA
-528 EATREL
+528 EAIREL
-534 EVPIPRSAAGSR
+534 EVPIPRSAAGSG

-554 LSVALSDQRQ
+554 LSVALADQRQ

-569 PARVEQIYRAI
+569 PTRVEQIFRAI
-580 SRHRRQS
+580 GRHRRQS
-587 RLYVRLVGS
+587 RLYVRLVQS

-645 TVSGSRQL
+645 TVTGSRQL
-653 TLQVEAR
+653 TLQVESR